1 MEAEKVELNL
11 EIKEVNIEV
20 EEAKLE
26 IEEKESNKKHRPEFQ
41 GKE

>member
-1 MEAEKVELNL
+1 MEAEEVELNL